1 MRGAHRPFT
10 RAAPRYQSI
19 QSLLVGKTLESQA
32 QFEAGMPLA
41 ARSFFAN
48 KSLARVK
55 QARAS

>member
-1 MRGAHRPFT
+1 MRGAHCP
-10 RAAPRYQSI
+10 RAAPRLPI
-19 QSLLVGKTLESQA
+19 NPSLLVGKTLDSQA

-41 ARSFFAN
+41 ASSFFAN